1 MGRRKTVRG
10 IRVVLARNIR
20 MLRAAQQLTQES
32 LAEKAD
38 LDRTYVGRTERAE
51 TNPTV
56 EAVERLAKAL
66 GVSVQRLFEEGS

>member
-1 MGRRKTVRG
+1 
-10 IRVVLARNIR
+10 

-38 LDRTYVGRTERAE
+38 LDRTYVGRTERGE

-56 EAVERLAKAL
+56 EVVERLAKAL